1 MTVGDGLAVADVGPV
16 AVAGAAAGL
25 LAEVPTRVWAAR
37 ACAAREPVGWITW
50 ACAARGPA
58 KVSSVT
64 LTAATTHTATA
75 VAAITAPGLAR
86 MLSQLTRLIAGEN
99 IASHVDSA
107 RRTTRRR

>member
-1 MTVGDGLAVADVGPV
+1 MTVGDGLAAADVGAV

-25 LAEVPTRVWAAR
+25 LEGGPGACMGAWV
-37 ACAAREPVGWITW
+37 CAAREPVGWAAW
-50 ACAARGPA
+50 AYAACEPA

-75 VAAITAPGLAR
+75 VVAIAAPGLAR
-86 MLSQLTRLIAGEN
+86 MLSQLTHLIACAN
-99 IASHVDSA
+99 IAAHVDSA